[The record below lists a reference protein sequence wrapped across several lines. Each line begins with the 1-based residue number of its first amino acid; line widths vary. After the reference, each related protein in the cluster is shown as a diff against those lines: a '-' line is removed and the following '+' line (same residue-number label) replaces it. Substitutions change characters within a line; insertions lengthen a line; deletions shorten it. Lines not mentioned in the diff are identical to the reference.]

1 MFFFHEG
8 LPGSGKS
15 YEAVVK
21 HIVPALAKGRPVD
34 AYIEG
39 LNHEKLADLAGID
52 IDTCKSLLVV
62 LAREDVSNI
71 HKLTRDNSLVV
82 LDEMQ
87 NFWPSDKRKL
97 SPELTQFITEHRH
110 RGQDVLGMGQDIR
123 DIHALW
129 RRRCAQKIVFS
140 KLDGLGREGNY
151 SVRLYKA
158 TGPDKYELVTKTVG
172 KYDEKFFGSYAS
184 HVATD
189 TNTENYK
196 DKRATIW
203 NSWTFKIA
211 LPGLA
216 VVVAISLYFIFSVFS
231 DEKSLVK
238 LPVSKGSVQPTPNI
252 VPASSIDAP
261 SKSDQIPLVLDKS
274 ETYIDKLNKDW
285 RPRLAAVIEGQ
296 DGRTVG
302 LVEWYDESYRKRE
315 SLTFEQIRLLGV
327 MVRYVANQVFLDRI
341 GSKTVVVTSWPIDLV
356 GRVPHRTNEAISGF
370 PS

>member
-21 HIVPALAKGRPVD
+21 HIIPALSKGRPVD

-39 LNHEKLADLAGID
+39 LNHEKLAELASIDLY
-52 IDTCKSLLVV
+52 TCKQLLVV
-62 LAREDVSNI
+62 LTREDVADI
-71 HKLTRDNSLVV
+71 HKLTRDNALVV

-129 RRRCAQKIVFS
+129 RRRCAQKFVFS

-158 TGPDKYELVTKTVG
+158 TGPEKYELVTKTVG
-172 KYDEKFFGSYAS
+172 KYDQKFFGTYAS
-184 HVATD
+184 HLGSD
-189 TNTENYK
+189 ISTENYK
-196 DKRATIW
+196 DRRAVIW
-203 NSWTFKIA
+203 NSFSFKVA
-211 LPGLA
+211 LPVFA
-216 VVVAISLYFIFSVFS
+216 VVLLISVYVVSSFFTDEQKLVQVPSVPPKATINS
-231 DEKSLVK
+231 
-238 LPVSKGSVQPTPNI
+238 PVVVPVQSVQQLDE
-252 VPASSIDAP
+252 VPLQRPD
-261 SKSDQIPLVLDKS
+261 SDS
-274 ETYIDKLNKDW
+274 YIDKLNRDW

-296 DGRTVG
+296 DGKMVG
-302 LVEWYDESYRKRE
+302 LVEWYDEGFRKRE
-315 SLTFEQIRLLGV
+315 SLTFEQIRLHGV
-327 MVRYVANQVFLDRI
+327 MVRYVSNQLFLDVPGTKSI
-341 GSKTVVVTSWPIDLV
+341 SVTSWPVDLV
-356 GRVPHRTNEAISGF
+356 GRVPHRTNEAIAGF